1 MGSVTTKEKSSSQ
14 LEHIEQTSKN
24 VIRDT
29 KKEHIVIFWIITD
42 KDYSE
47 LRKIVGCEKLV
58 DLKATKT
65 DSVHIVNF
73 AKKLGVP
80 EDQIFRSEGAS
91 LEELKLTVFE
101 INDLTKKLSYTYNR
115 EHTLIVYCGGH
126 GVSLHET

>member
-1 MGSVTTKEKSSSQ
+1 MGCLTTKEKRSSQ
-14 LEHIEQTSKN
+14 LEQKGQTSKH
-24 VIRDT
+24 VIRNT
-29 KKEHIVIFWIITD
+29 NKEHIVIFWIITD

-47 LRKIVGCEKLV
+47 LRKIVGCEKLY

-73 AKKLGVP
+73 AKELGVA

-91 LEELKLTVFE
+91 LEELKQTFNE
-101 INDLTKKLSYTYNR
+101 INTLTRKISYKDEK

-126 GVSLHET
+126 GASYCET